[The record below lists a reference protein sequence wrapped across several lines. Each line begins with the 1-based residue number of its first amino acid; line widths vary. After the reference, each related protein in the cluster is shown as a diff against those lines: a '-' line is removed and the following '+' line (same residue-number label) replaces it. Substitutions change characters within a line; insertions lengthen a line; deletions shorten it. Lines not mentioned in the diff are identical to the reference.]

1 MKKLLLTAGVCGA
14 AAAMAFAAQQNRGPE
29 PGGPLGRIASAID
42 ANHDGTIS
50 SAEIGSASAA
60 LKPLDANTDGRLTFD
75 ELRPAVGPNGPRG
88 GRDGFG
94 GEPRGRGE
102 PAGPAGSPSAAAD
115 DLTDTLMAFD
125 GNSDGTLSRAEVPE
139 RFQGLFDRAD
149 ANKDGAL
156 TKDEIKASAHATV
169 QQGAERGRGGREG
182 GPRGGEGGRFGGR
195 GRGGMMD
202 PLLRAL
208 DADRDGALSEAEMA
222 NAPAALA
229 TLDVNGDGQL
239 TGDEVRPARPQGR
252 EGRDG
257 GRR

>member
-1 MKKLLLTAGVCGA
+1 MKKLLLTVGVCGA
-14 AAAMAFAAQQNRGPE
+14 AAVMAFAAQQNRGPE
-29 PGGPLGRIASAID
+29 PGGPFGRLASTID
-42 ANHDGTIS
+42 TNHDGTIS
-50 SAEIGSASAA
+50 SAEMRSASAA
-60 LKPLDANTDGRLTFD
+60 LEPLDANHDGRLTFD
-75 ELRPAVGPNGPRG
+75 ELRPAFGPDGPRG

-94 GEPRGRGE
+94 GPRGRGE
-102 PAGPAGSPSAAAD
+102 PGGPGGAPQASAD

-125 GNSDGTLSRAEVPE
+125 ANSDGTLSRTEVPE

-156 TKDEIKASAHATV
+156 TRDEIKTSANATML
-169 QQGAERGRGGREG
+169 QGAEPGRGGRDG

-208 DADRDGALSEAEMA
+208 DADRDGVLSEAELA
-222 NAPAALA
+222 HAPAALA
-229 TLDVNGDGQL
+229 TLDANGDGQL
-239 TGDEVRPARPQGR
+239 SGDEVRPPRP

-257 GRR
+257 REGGRR